1 MKKFVVLLASVAIM
15 ATLFLTGCQD
25 YDFTPP
31 SSDTGLYIHT
41 FLRDYPT
48 IEKVELITS
57 EELNIKSAMF
67 ADTTEYLFEITSF
80 GARILNDNSMTVLDF
95 KVSGKQAD
103 FTLSDGS
110 MVTAYLFPA
119 GNYGVSNDFPF
130 NGIIRARNFILS
142 INGEN
147 NVKMWDLETGNMMFS
162 GSGMC
167 LGENNLSLKMGIFI
181 PSLEFVGVNP
191 NGIGNIFEF
200 NWLTESYPGY
210 SLTKHQP

>member
-67 ADTTEYLFEITSF
+67 VDTTEYLFEITSF

-119 GNYGVSNDFPF
+119 GKY
-130 NGIIRARNFILS
+130 
-142 INGEN
+142 
-147 NVKMWDLETGNMMFS
+147 
-162 GSGMC
+162 
-167 LGENNLSLKMGIFI
+167 LSLIHI
-181 PSLEFVGVNP
+181 SEPTRRTPIS
-191 NGIGNIFEF
+191 
-200 NWLTESYPGY
+200 
-210 SLTKHQP
+210 